1 MVVATGGSDRGRAK
15 EHSGR
20 GPGLSSRLRRT
31 VSLLSSVVSELDP
44 DRLTGPD
51 ATTLYGSLAEVERLV
66 VAGKALLSPRIDSS
80 GVWKEGGHRDAAS
93 MLAELEGVSP
103 GQAKRTLEVGQ
114 RLASLPG
121 TEAVLRRGS
130 LSGPK
135 LTALS
140 GAALAD
146 PTREAELLQGA
157 ESEPLAGVTERC
169 SRVRAEA
176 SSADPLATLR
186 AVHARRHFR
195 SWTDPEGAFCYEGR
209 DTADRGAKL
218 LAHLDRGAKTLRR
231 ARRRAGERG
240 EPEAA
245 LRADALFCLLTRPS
259 PGKTAPRTSADDGDD
274 RAEDEEAIEGLDDS
288 HLEEG
293 AAGLPGFGGP
303 VAHPRRPGPPGPAEP
318 VTPELQ
324 ALIDRPPVCSVVVR
338 VDLAALLRGKAE
350 PGERCELDGAG
361 PIPVTMARSLAN
373 DAFVALLYHR
383 AGDIKAVAHLG
394 RTINKTLRTA
404 LIERDRACVVPGCW
418 TTAGLEIDHVLP
430 FAENGP
436 TKLDNLALLCHHHH
450 HLKTFGGWTLT
461 RTGTTASG
469 RPTWSFTPDPP
480 FGQEPDLGIDTP
492 EGRAD
497 WLRRQR
503 E

>member
-1 MVVATGGSDRGRAK
+1 M
-15 EHSGR
+15 
-20 GPGLSSRLRRT
+20 
-31 VSLLSSVVSELDP
+31 
-44 DRLTGPD
+44 
-51 ATTLYGSLAEVERLV
+51 
-66 VAGKALLSPRIDSS
+66 
-80 GVWKEGGHRDAAS
+80 
-93 MLAELEGVSP
+93 
-103 GQAKRTLEVGQ
+103 GQ
-114 RLASLPG
+114 RLTSLPG
-121 TEAVLRRGS
+121 TEAVLRRGD
-130 LSGPK
+130 LSSPK
-135 LTALS
+135 LTALT

-146 PTREAELLQGA
+146 PSREAELLQGA
-157 ESEPLAGVTERC
+157 ESEPLAGVTDRC
-169 SRVRAEA
+169 RRVRAQA

-186 AVHARRHFR
+186 AIHARRHFR

-218 LAHLDRGAKTLRR
+218 LAYLDRGAKTLRR

-245 LRADALFCLLTRPS
+245 LRADALFWLLTRPS
-259 PGKTAPRTSADDGDD
+259 PGRKGPGSGSDGDEDTPAEAEGVIDDGD
-274 RAEDEEAIEGLDDS
+274 LDQ
-288 HLEEG
+288 EPVT
-293 AAGLPGFGGP
+293 LPGFGGE
-303 VAHPRRPGPPGPAEP
+303 AHPEGAGPPGPAGP
-318 VTPELQ
+318 LPPELQ

-338 VDLAALLRGKAE
+338 VDLAALLRGKVE

-373 DAFVALLYHR
+373 DAFMALLYHR

-418 TTAGLEIDHVLP
+418 MTAGLEIDHVLP
-430 FAENGP
+430 FGDDGP

-469 RPTWSFTPDPP
+469 SPTWSFTAEPP

-492 EGRAD
+492 EGQAD